1 MNRSIIKASASF
13 AEVEEVLKAFLAR
26 HPEVAGDSSINR
38 GSIGD
43 SILAGAIAT
52 MTFEGEGSLYDTMNY
67 GENKGINHQA
77 IIKDLMDSLK
87 GIGCYYEQGHDWSL
101 GVYPGDETSEER
113 EERDL
118 LDKMAQHLKVEPDDL
133 TVDSTQ
139 DYGGGSVMTISHGN
153 KTYYVGS
160 SDALEAMAKDQI
172 QDQISQDIESM
183 RAGEDPNYFSTD
195 TFEFYVDRDALL
207 EFVRTSISEMEN
219 ERVNELTTEEKKEW
233 LDENDGEW
241 TLKFKPADAGD
252 DWEPSDEDV
261 EKAFGY
267 GEDWVE
273 AQVDAQAK
281 DWQSAWSWLEDMGP
295 VGPTLVQNGL
305 IDETWMAEQTLRDGG
320 ISEALGGELY
330 EDRDLTYLEM

>member
-1 MNRSIIKASASF
+1 MNKSNVKASASF
-13 AEVEEVLKAFLAR
+13 AEVEAALKDFLSR
-26 HPEVAGDSSINR
+26 HPEVGHDYGISR
-38 GSIGD
+38 GSAGD
-43 SILAGAIAT
+43 SILSGAIAT

-67 GENKGINHQA
+67 GTGNAERDRQVIN
-77 IIKDLMDSLK
+77 DLMTTLK

-101 GVYPGDETSEER
+101 GVYPLEESSDER

-118 LDKMAQHLKVEPDDL
+118 LDKMATHLKVEPDDL

-160 SDALEAMAKDQI
+160 SDALEYMAKDQI
-172 QDQISQDIESM
+172 EENIAEDM
-183 RAGEDPNYFSTD
+183 RAMKKGQEATYYGDQY
-195 TFEFYVDRDALL
+195 EFYADRDAVV
-207 EFVRTSISEMEN
+207 EFVRTSVQESEN
-219 ERVNELTTEEKKEW
+219 ERVNELSTEEKKEW

-273 AQVDAQAK
+273 EQVDAQAS
-281 DWQSAWSWLEDMGP
+281 DFNAAWSYLKGMGP
-295 VGPTLVQNGL
+295 VGEQLISYGL
-305 IDETWMAEQTLRDGG
+305 IDETWMAEQILNDGG

-330 EDRDLTYLEM
+330 EDSDLTYLEM